1 MSSAQGSDE
10 PRAPNL
16 AAFAGVRTPALLVDP
31 DCVTANVRAIVAQLH
46 GDPRRWRP
54 HIKTAKLGAV
64 MRLMLADGIT
74 RFNCATTLE
83 LRALLEAGARDV
95 LVSFPHVGA
104 NAARI
109 RELAAAHP
117 GARVAALIETDAHL
131 AAWTGSGLALFLD
144 LNPGMNR
151 TGGTPDV
158 ARVESLA
165 RAVVAAGCTFGGL
178 HWYDGHMHS
187 FNDLA
192 ARDRAA
198 HEGYERLA
206 ELVRALTSAGMPVPE
221 VVVAGTPATTS
232 ALRYERFADW
242 PTDVQVS
249 PGTVVYNDTT
259 SLEQLPTSWGLSAAV
274 HVLTTVVSHPTAT
287 RFTCDAGHKSVSA
300 DAGVPTCAVVGRQD
314 WSPARPSEEHLPV
327 DIPAGT
333 PLPPIGA
340 LLLLLPRHICPTVNN
355 FDEALFVRGG
365 RIERAEPVTA
375 RGREGQGRSWADA

>member
-1 MSSAQGSDE
+1 MSTVDFAGVS
-10 PRAPNL
+10 PAPNL
-16 AAFAGVRTPALLVDP
+16 TGFAAVRTPALLVDP
-31 DCVTANVRAIVAQLH
+31 DRVTANVRAVVAQLH
-46 GDPRRWRP
+46 GDARRWRP

-64 MRLMLADGIT
+64 MRQMLAEGIT
-74 RFNCATTLE
+74 RFKCATTLE
-83 LRALLEAGARDV
+83 LKALLDTGARDV
-95 LVSFPHVGA
+95 LVSFPHVGP

-109 RELAAAHP
+109 RELATAHP
-117 GARVAALIETDAHL
+117 SARVAALIETDAHL
-131 AAWTGSGLALFLD
+131 SCWSGSGLALFLD

-151 TGGTPDV
+151 TGGAPDYV
-158 ARVESLA
+158 RVEALA
-165 RAVVAAGCTFGGL
+165 LAIGAAGCTFGGL

-187 FNDLA
+187 FTDIS

-206 ELVRALTSAGMPVPE
+206 ELVRALTGAGLRVPE
-221 VVVAGTPATTS
+221 VIVAGTPAAAS
-232 ALRYERFADW
+232 AARYERFADW

-259 SLEQLPTSWGLSAAV
+259 SLEQIPTSWGLAAAV
-274 HVLTTVVSHPTAT
+274 HVLTTVVSHPTPT

-300 DAGVPTCAVVGRQD
+300 DAGVPTCAVVGHPD
-314 WSPARPSEEHLPV
+314 WAPARPSEEHLPV

-333 PLPPIGA
+333 PLPPIGT

-355 FDEALFVRGG
+355 FDEALLVRGG
-365 RIERAEPVTA
+365 NVMSVTPVSA

>member
-1 MSSAQGSDE
+1 MSAADLS
-10 PRAPNL
+10 
-16 AAFAGVRTPALLVDP
+16 AFAAVRTPALLVDP
-31 DCVTANVRAIVAQLH
+31 DRVTANIQAIVAQLH

-64 MRLMLADGIT
+64 MRLMLASGIT
-74 RFNCATTLE
+74 RFKCATTLE
-83 LRALLEAGARDV
+83 LLALLDAGATDV

-117 GARVAALIETDAHL
+117 RARVAALIESDAHL

-144 LNPGMNR
+144 LNSGMNR

-158 ARVESLA
+158 ARVVSLA
-165 RAVVAAGCTFGGL
+165 HAIVTAGCAFGGL

-187 FNDLA
+187 FTDLA

-198 HEGYERLA
+198 HEGYEKLA
-206 ELVRALTSAGMPVPE
+206 ELARALTSAGVRVPE
-221 VVVAGTPATTS
+221 VIVAGTPATTS

-259 SLEQLPTSWGLSAAV
+259 SLEQLPAAWGLAAAV
-274 HVLTTVVSHPTAT
+274 HVLATVVSHPTPT

-300 DAGVPTCAVVGRQD
+300 DAGVPTCAVVGHPD

-327 DIPAGT
+327 DIPTGT

-355 FDEALFVRGG
+355 FDEALLVRGG
-365 RIERAEPVTA
+365 RVVSAAPVTA